1 MSQLYEIKNGTEISE
16 QELVNFVA
24 QSMTK
29 KQMVVHL
36 KKSTKIKQELSK
48 WIFNQSLKQLAKVWS
63 AFSKFIKQ

>member
-29 KQMVVHL
+29 KQMLIHQ
-36 KKSTKIKQELSK
+36 KKSTKIK
-48 WIFNQSLKQLAKVWS
+48 
-63 AFSKFIKQ
+63 